1 MATTIDDNAAD
12 EKSDKSI
19 WRLLNIRCTRTK
31 NVPWHI
37 LPECFSLYRQAIF
50 CKVKK
55 VPIQYSL
62 YRNFIIT
69 YKSKFANSTINGIA
83 IKVLSIKIRNNFH
96 RFNWISL
103 LIIMVPTSVRYIIY
117 IRESTPTIN
126 LFFTELMP
134 PRSSARMNISVNPT
148 RVCINGNLCLTIRTF
163 LRCRCSRFFFFVMI
177 QLFSR
182 TIHNSH
188 NRKDYQCHDQEIQH
202 S

>member
-1 MATTIDDNAAD
+1 MQYIKLKKLAEEVDLFSDDEVEEGTQPISHED
-12 EKSDKSI
+12 YE
-19 WRLLNIRCTRTK
+19 RLIQL
-31 NVPWHI
+31 H
-37 LPECFSLYRQAIF
+37 LHALLSLKGFDSKTLVKFRSTFF
-50 CKVKK
+50 CIK
-55 VPIQYSL
+55 
-62 YRNFIIT
+62 R
-69 YKSKFANSTINGIA
+69 IA

-134 PRSSARMNISVNPT
+134 PRSSAGMNISVNPT

-188 NRKDYQCHDQEIQH
+188 NRKDHQCHDQEIQY